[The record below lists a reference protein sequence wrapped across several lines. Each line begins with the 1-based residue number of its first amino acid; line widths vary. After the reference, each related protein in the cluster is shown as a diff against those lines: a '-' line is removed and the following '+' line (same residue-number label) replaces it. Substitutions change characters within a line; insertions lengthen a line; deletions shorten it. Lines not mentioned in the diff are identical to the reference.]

1 MSEPGEDFI
10 HLRNRLKEEIGRVT
24 PGSFDRVALEVFRFQ
39 AEHNSVY
46 GDYLRYLRCNPGRV
60 SALHEIPFLPI
71 SFFKTHTIATGPGVT
86 AARVFESS
94 GTTGAETSR
103 HYVSDPGL
111 YEQLSVRIFERRYG
125 PLSGFHIL
133 ALLPSYLERNN
144 SSLVYMV
151 QHFMKLSGSGF
162 SGFYLD
168 DFEALNRKLAGIR
181 QAADGRKV
189 LLIGVTFAL
198 LDWADYFEKSWRTA
212 EGLSDIVVMET
223 GGMKGR
229 RREML
234 RQEVHDQLR
243 EKLGIA
249 AVHSEYGMTEMV
261 SQAYALKEGIF
272 SYSDSLKVLIRDITD
287 PFTLRTD
294 GQTGGINIVDLGNLG
309 SCSFIETSDIGRSD
323 GGSGTFEILGRLD
336 NSDIRGCNLLYV

>member
-1 MSEPGEDFI
+1 MSEQQDFVR
-10 HLRNRLKEEIGRVT
+10 LRDQLKEEISRVT
-24 PGSFDRVALEVFRFQ
+24 PESFDSLALEVFRFQ
-39 AEHNSVY
+39 AGYNRVY
-46 GDYLRYLRCNPGRV
+46 GDYLRYLRCNPDQV
-60 SALHEIPFLPI
+60 TLLHEIPFLPV
-71 SFFKTHTIATGPGVT
+71 SFFKRHRVITGPEIQFE
-86 AARVFESS
+86 RIFESS
-94 GTTGAETSR
+94 GTTGSETSR
-103 HYVSDPGL
+103 HYIGDPDL
-111 YEQLSVRIFERRYG
+111 YEQLSVRIFERIYG
-125 PLSGFHIL
+125 RLTGFHIL

-151 QHFMKLSGSGF
+151 QQFMALSGSQF
-162 SGFYLD
+162 AGFYLD
-168 DFEALNRKLAGIR
+168 DFDALNRKLAAIE

-198 LDWADYFEKSWRTA
+198 LDWADHFEESAAGR
-212 EGLSDIVVMET
+212 LPDIIVMET

-234 RQEVHDQLR
+234 RQEVHGLLR

-261 SQAYALKEGIF
+261 SQAYAQKNGIF
-272 SYSDSLKVLIRDITD
+272 MYSDSLKVLIRDITD
-287 PFTLRTD
+287 PFAIRAD

-323 GGSGTFEILGRLD
+323 DGSGTFEILGRLD

>member
-1 MSEPGEDFI
+1 MSEPEAFV
-10 HLRNRLKEEIGRVT
+10 HLRDQLKDEIGCVS
-24 PGSFDRVALEVFRFQ
+24 PDSFDSIALEVFRFQ
-39 AEHNSVY
+39 AEYNRVY
-46 GDYLRYLRCNPGRV
+46 ADYLRYLRCSPDQV
-60 SALHEIPFLPI
+60 TALHEIPFLPV
-71 SFFKTHTIATGPGVT
+71 SFFKRHQVITGSEMQFE
-86 AARVFESS
+86 RVFESS
-94 GTTGAETSR
+94 GTTGSETSR
-103 HYVSDPGL
+103 HYVGDTDL
-111 YEQLSVRIFERRYG
+111 YEQLSVRIFERSYG

-133 ALLPSYLERNN
+133 ALLPSYLERSN

-151 QHFMKLSGSGF
+151 QHFMKLSGSQF

-168 DFEALNRKLAGIR
+168 DFEALNRKLAEIR
-181 QAADGRKV
+181 QVADGRKV
-189 LLIGVTFAL
+189 LLVGVTFAL
-198 LDWADYFEKSWRTA
+198 LDWADNFEKSNQPA
-212 EGLSDIVVMET
+212 AGLPDIIVMET

-234 RQEVHDQLR
+234 RQEVHSLLR

-261 SQAYALKEGIF
+261 SQAYAQKNGIF
-272 SYSDSLKVLIRDITD
+272 RYSDSLKVLIRDITD
-287 PFTLRTD
+287 PFTIRTD

-323 GGSGTFEILGRLD
+323 AGSGTFEILGRLD

>member
-1 MSEPGEDFI
+1 MSEPEDFV
-10 HLRNRLKEEIGRVT
+10 HLRNRLKEAVNRVT
-24 PGSFDRVALEVFRFQ
+24 PGSFDSLALEVFRFQ
-39 AEHNSVY
+39 AKYNKIYS
-46 GDYLRYLRCNPGRV
+46 DYLRYLQCDPAQV
-60 SALHEIPFLPI
+60 TSLHGIPFLPI
-71 SFFKTHTIATGPGVT
+71 SFFKRHKIVTGSEST
-86 AARVFESS
+86 AADRIFESS

-103 HYVSDPGL
+103 HYVSDTDL
-111 YEQLSVRIFERRYG
+111 YEQLSVRIFERSYG
-125 PLSGFHIL
+125 PLTGFHIL
-133 ALLPSYLERNN
+133 ALLPSYLERDN

-151 QHFMKLSGSGF
+151 QRFMEFAGSEF

-168 DFEALNRKLAGIR
+168 DFEALNRRLAGIER
-181 QAADGRKV
+181 VADGRKV

-198 LDWADYFEKSWRTA
+198 LDWADYFERQKPKTGA
-212 EGLSDIVVMET
+212 LPDIIVMET

-234 RQEVHDQLR
+234 RQEVHGLLR

-261 SQAYALKEGIF
+261 SQAYAQKNGIF

-287 PFTLRTD
+287 PFTIRTD
-294 GQTGGINIVDLGNLG
+294 GQTGGINIADLGNLG

-323 GGSGTFEILGRLD
+323 AGSGTFEILGRLD

>member
-1 MSEPGEDFI
+1 MSEPEEFI
-10 HLRNRLKEEIGRVT
+10 RLRDQLKERIGGVT
-24 PGSFDRVALEVFRFQ
+24 PGSFDSLALEVFRFQ
-39 AEHNSVY
+39 ARYNRVY
-46 GDYLRYLRCNPGRV
+46 ADYLRFLGSVPDQV
-60 SALHEIPFLPI
+60 TALHQIPFLPV
-71 SFFKTHTIATGPGVT
+71 SFFKKHRVMTGPETGFEQI
-86 AARVFESS
+86 FESS

-103 HYVSDPGL
+103 HYVSDTDL
-111 YEQLSVRIFERRYG
+111 YKQLSARIFERSYG
-125 PLSGFHIL
+125 PLTGFHIL

-151 QHFMKLSGSGF
+151 QHFMKLSGSQF
-162 SGFYLD
+162 SGFFLD
-168 DFEALNRKLAGIR
+168 DFEALNRKLAAIE

-189 LLIGVTFAL
+189 LLVGVTFAL
-198 LDWADYFEKSWRTA
+198 LDWADSFERSNPGTGA
-212 EGLSDIVVMET
+212 LPDIIVMET

-234 RQEVHDQLR
+234 RQEVHGLLR

-261 SQAYALKEGIF
+261 SQAYAQKNGIF
-272 SYSDSLKVLIRDITD
+272 SYSDTLKVLIRDITD
-287 PFTLRTD
+287 PFTIRTD

-309 SCSFIETSDIGRSD
+309 SCAFIETSDVGRSD
-323 GGSGTFEILGRLD
+323 TGSGTFEILGRLD

>member
-1 MSEPGEDFI
+1 MSEPGEFARHRD
-10 HLRNRLKEEIGRVT
+10 RLKEEISQVT
-24 PGSFDRVALEVFRFQ
+24 AGSFDRLALDVFRFQ
-39 AEHNSVY
+39 AAYNRIY
-46 GDYLRYLRCNPGRV
+46 ADYLTHLRCDPEQV
-60 SALHEIPFLPI
+60 TALHEIPFLPV
-71 SFFKTHTIATGPGVT
+71 SFFKSHKIVTGPDAI

-94 GTTGAETSR
+94 GTTGSETSR
-103 HYVSDPGL
+103 HYVSDTDL
-111 YEQLSVRIFERRYG
+111 YERLSVRIFERSYG
-125 PLSGFHIL
+125 PLPGFHIL

-151 QHFMKLSGSGF
+151 QHFMKLSGSPF

-181 QAADGRKV
+181 QADDGRKI

-198 LDWADYFEKSWRTA
+198 LDWADYFEKSA
-212 EGLSDIVVMET
+212 PAGEGLPDITVMET

-234 RQEVHDQLR
+234 RREVHDLLGQ
-243 EKLGIA
+243 KLGIG

-261 SQAYALKEGIF
+261 SQAYARKEGVF
-272 SYSDSLKVLIRDITD
+272 RYSDSMKVLIRDITD
-287 PFTLRTD
+287 PFSIRTD

-309 SCSFIETSDIGRSD
+309 SCSFIETSDIGRAD
-323 GGSGTFEILGRLD
+323 AGSGTFEILGRLD
-336 NSDIRGCNLLYV
+336 NSDIRGCNLLYI